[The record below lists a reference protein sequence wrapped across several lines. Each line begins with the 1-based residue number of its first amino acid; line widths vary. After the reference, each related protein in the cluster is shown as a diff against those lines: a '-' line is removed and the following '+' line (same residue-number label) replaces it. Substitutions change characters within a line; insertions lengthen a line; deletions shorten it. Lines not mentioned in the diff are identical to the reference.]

1 MAEELLRK
9 SMNAKPSVEV
19 LFNELVARW
28 EEAVKPT
35 IRESTALYYQ
45 KMLDAHVLP
54 RFGVQEIAAITRYGV
69 EQFLADKAR
78 QGYCR
83 NTLRGMR
90 VSLGRVLTWAVENEW
105 LPKNPCS
112 GVRLPIAG
120 TKIERTI
127 LQPDQ
132 LRKLVARL
140 AEPYATFVLFL
151 ACTGLRVSEAAAI
164 RWSDVSD
171 NLLHVRRRVYAGA
184 VGELKTK
191 SSRRTLPL
199 SSELISRMSSLGP
212 GDYIFR
218 AYNGSPLNPGNA
230 AHRHLRP
237 ALRHL
242 GIKLGGW
249 HDFRHT
255 LATQLLRQNSPKLV
269 ANILG
274 HSNVRTT
281 LDVYQHI
288 KPEDLRAPLAE
299 VGDQLLANI
308 SKQTG
313 SKKEE
318 ASMFLN

>member
-9 SMNAKPSVEV
+9 SMNAKPSAEV

-35 IRESTALYYQ
+35 VRESTALYYQ

-112 GVRLPIAG
+112 GVRMPIAG

-230 AHRHLRP
+230 AHRHLRS

-249 HDFRHT
+249 HD
-255 LATQLLRQNSPKLV
+255 LPAYACNATSP
-269 ANILG
+269 
-274 HSNVRTT
+274 
-281 LDVYQHI
+281 
-288 KPEDLRAPLAE
+288 
-299 VGDQLLANI
+299 
-308 SKQTG
+308 SKFT
-313 SKKEE
+313 
-318 ASMFLN
+318 